1 MMDIDKI
8 ILSHSSLADKENLS
22 SIESVIERLKEMS
35 LEIHSGE
42 ILELSHSLPHS
53 IDALTF
59 NLFPGCRKDLER
71 DCTSKY
77 NNSSSFLGLG
87 KWAPKQERAF

>member
-42 ILELSHSLPHS
+42 ILIYGKNSEMNSFVFSG
-53 IDALTF
+53 TKE
-59 NLFPGCRKDLER
+59 KDLI
-71 DCTSKY
+71 TAIK
-77 NNSSSFLGLG
+77 NL
-87 KWAPKQERAF
+87 KKTI